1 MNLQEQISR
10 IQSMM
15 GVISESIYS
24 NNNINIGD
32 IYEESDIYTYVQKLH
47 HKRKEDFW
55 EGDLGERIEK
65 YPFYI
70 VKEIPIE
77 QIEMD
82 EFQVDDD
89 DVEEYVELFKKLNS
103 YPPIVLTKKQYGYY
117 YIIDGTHRA
126 NALRELGLKS
136 IICFVGKKKTQ
147 EMKEGELT
155 ERCWAGYTQKGMK
168 TMFGKRY
175 PNCVK
180 KKKK

>member
-15 GVISESIYS
+15 GVISEGMYS
-24 NNNINIGD
+24 NNDINIGD
-32 IYEESDIYTYVQKLH
+32 TYEESDIYTYVQKLH
-47 HKRKEDFW
+47 HKREEDFW
-55 EGDLGERIEK
+55 EGNLGERIEK

-82 EFQVDDD
+82 EFEIDED

-117 YIIDGTHRA
+117 YIIDGAHRA
-126 NALRELGLKS
+126 NALRELGLKY
-136 IICFVGKKKTQ
+136 IISFVGKNKK
-147 EMKEGELT
+147 
-155 ERCWAGYTQKGMK
+155 
-168 TMFGKRY
+168 
-175 PNCVK
+175 
-180 KKKK
+180 

>member
-15 GVISESIYS
+15 GVISEGIYS
-24 NNNINIGD
+24 NNDVNIGD

-65 YPFYI
+65 YPFYV

-89 DVEEYVELFKKLNS
+89 DVEEYIELFKKLNS
-103 YPPIVLTKKQYGYY
+103 YPPIVLTKKQSGYY

-136 IICFVGKKKTQ
+136 IICFVGKKK
-147 EMKEGELT
+147 K
-155 ERCWAGYTQKGMK
+155 
-168 TMFGKRY
+168 
-175 PNCVK
+175 
-180 KKKK
+180 

>member
-10 IQSMM
+10 MKSMM

-126 NALRELGLKS
+126 NALRKLGLKS

-155 ERCWAGYTQKGMK
+155 EKCWPGYTQKGMK

-180 KKKK
+180 KTKK